1 MAEAWAGG
9 GVQAENKGT
18 NLKWRYLLCQEEMEP
33 ALQLDRDSEA
43 VEWGEID
50 LAPDLAGTVSVPVA
64 GKWWFTS
71 REHPVTI

>member
-1 MAEAWAGG
+1 M
-9 GVQAENKGT
+9 NTKR
-18 NLKWRYLLCQEEMEP
+18 RYFLCQEEMEP
-33 ALQLDRDSEA
+33 GLQLDEDSEA
-43 VEWGEID
+43 VGWAEAD